1 MLRVSSGEGGSF
13 FNADKRKKQV
23 TLIDP
28 ASAQSSTAEDR
39 RPTVAAP
46 KMFAFDAIFTEE
58 DSQVRYSKIFYENNT
73 RVVWKFRGLIMK
85 MNKNFYESVFI
96 FQYNHY
102 LALMHFFHLI
112 SNAIILVLK
121 NDSSRLSKYSFAA

>member
-13 FNADKRKKQV
+13 FSADKRKKQV

-58 DSQVRYSKIFYENNT
+58 DSQVCKWIIMFVLLNPSLVEDKPNKI
-73 RVVWKFRGLIMK
+73 VK
-85 MNKNFYESVFI
+85 
-96 FQYNHY
+96 
-102 LALMHFFHLI
+102 
-112 SNAIILVLK
+112 
-121 NDSSRLSKYSFAA
+121 